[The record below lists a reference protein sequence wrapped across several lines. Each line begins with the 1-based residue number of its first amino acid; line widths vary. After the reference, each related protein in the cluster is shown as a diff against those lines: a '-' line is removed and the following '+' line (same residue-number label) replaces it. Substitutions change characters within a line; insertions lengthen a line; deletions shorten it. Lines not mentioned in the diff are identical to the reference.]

1 MSTKKYLAGLL
12 GAATLAAVAIQPA
25 AADTFRFALGFP
37 SGAPIEAGKK
47 YAEAVKEYTNNKHR
61 VRLFELSLLNH
72 SEMSEG
78 INKGLADIGYL
89 LTAYSP
95 SDYPFSNMGAD
106 LSMVT
111 ALSNRIEGQEG
122 YAYSGAMLEYIML
135 NCDECQQEFTK
146 NNQVYTSVVSTP
158 AYVMFCNDPVTT
170 QDAVKGKR
178 LRISGAPWARWSR
191 AFDAQPVALPVGEIY
206 EALSQGVVD
215 CAFLSPT
222 ELTNFNLIEVV
233 RNITIDVPGGLY
245 AAGGSST
252 LNKSKW
258 DKFSDEEKEA
268 FLKAGSVMAAQ
279 ITYLYQDQA
288 NADLEKAKAKGIKIH
303 QADPALL
310 EKSHEFIKKDLEYVP
325 QFYADEYKLDA
336 DRLKTLSAT
345 MLGLIEKWEGI
356 IANADVK
363 SADDLREI
371 YWKEVYSKIDP
382 SQYSPKK

>member
-1 MSTKKYLAGLL
+1 MSTRKYLAGLL
-12 GAATLAAVAIQPA
+12 GAATLAAFSVQPA

-47 YAEAVKEYTNNKHR
+47 YAEAVKEYTNNRHR

-111 ALSNRIEGQEG
+111 ALSNNIEGQEG

-135 NCDECQQEFTK
+135 NCEECQEEFNK

-158 AYVMFCNDPVTT
+158 AYVMFCNDPI
-170 QDAVKGKR
+170 DSLASVKGKR
-178 LRISGAPWARWSR
+178 LRISGAPWARWAR
-191 AFDAQPVALPVGEIY
+191 AFEAQPVALPVGEIY

-215 CAFLSPT
+215 CTFLSPT

-233 RNITIDVPGGLY
+233 RNITTDVPGGLY

-252 LNKSKW
+252 LNKTKW
-258 DKFSDEEKEA
+258 DAFSGEDKEA
-268 FLKAGSVMAAQ
+268 FLKAGAVMAAQ
-279 ITYLYQDQA
+279 ITYLYQEQA
-288 NADLEKAKAKGIKIH
+288 TADLEKARARGINII
-303 QADPALL
+303 QSQPDML
-310 EKSHEFIKKDLEYVP
+310 EKSREFIKKDLEYVP
-325 QFYADEYKLDA
+325 QFYADEYKLDVN
-336 DRLKTLSAT
+336 RLKELSAT

-356 IANADVK
+356 IAKADIK
-363 SADDLREI
+363 SADDLRDV
-371 YWKEVYSKIDP
+371 YWEEVYSKIDP